1 MGTPPFDR
9 GDGRLR
15 VSWRPVE
22 SEKLGQL
29 LSGVVDIA
37 PQTPDLR
44 TLTVEP
50 HIARARRIVAA
61 TPTDAIDRA
70 LLFYGMPEVPGA
82 TSASAEAETLLRDA
96 AKIEHALMVQ
106 YLYAGF
112 SAINATVFEP
122 GVELR
127 RIAIEEMG
135 HLLTVTN
142 LSLALGGEPY
152 FGRQDQDPAPAHD
165 PYPFTLERLSLASLG
180 KYVAAEAPEPKDLED
195 EIERKTLERISSA
208 AAGGIKQGV
217 IHRVGLVYLR
227 LFFLFQENDNA
238 AAPWT
243 AAARAKDWGPAWHVD
258 ETDISQEKLGRQ
270 MAGGFWKSEDNEF
283 LGLAAKT
290 RKEAREAIYAVAAQG
305 EGSAPAHLSHFR
317 RLFRLYQ
324 YVENTPVPQEKLSR
338 PFPTLSGAVFDE
350 PARSLGNL
358 FDARYELL
366 LINLQQ
372 AFLFASEAETRL
384 CRDWCLEEM
393 KNVMPMLLRLIV
405 KQPQKAGGNPK
416 LDPATP
422 FFHLPGTPV
431 PLEAAGL
438 CTRMKDAIETSTKCI
453 ASAMA
458 AGIAESEFEV
468 IRALDERRT
477 SEGKMIC
484 S

>member
-1 MGTPPFDR
+1 MARSPSDH
-9 GDGRLR
+9 GDGHLR
-15 VSWRPVE
+15 VSWQPVE
-22 SEKLGQL
+22 SEKFGQVFD
-29 LSGVVDIA
+29 GVIA
-37 PQTPDLR
+37 DVGLKHAKALAPESHL
-44 TLTVEP
+44 
-50 HIARARRIVAA
+50 ARARRIVAEA
-61 TPTDAIDRA
+61 PTDAIDRA
-70 LLFYGMPEVPGA
+70 LLLYGIPQVPGA
-82 TSASAEAETLLRDA
+82 TSAAAEADTLLRDA

-112 SAINATVFEP
+112 SAINAAGFEP

-165 PYPFTLERLSLASLG
+165 PYPFTLERLSRESLG
-180 KYVAAEAPEPKDLED
+180 KYVAAEAPEPGDLKDD
-195 EIERKTLERISSA
+195 TERETLKRISSE
-208 AAGGIKQGV
+208 AAGGIKEGV
-217 IHRVGLVYLR
+217 IHRVGLLYLR

-238 AAPWT
+238 TAPWT
-243 AAARAKDWGPAWHVD
+243 AATRAKDWGPAWHVD
-258 ETDISQEKLGRQ
+258 EADISEEKLGRQ
-270 MAGGFWKSEDNEF
+270 MTGGFWKSEDKEF
-283 LGLAAKT
+283 LGLIARRRT
-290 RKEAREAIYAVAAQG
+290 EAREAIHAVAAQG
-305 EGSAPAHLSHFR
+305 EGSAFADLSHFR

-324 YVENTPVPQEKLSR
+324 HVENTPVPLEKLSR
-338 PFPTLSGAVFDE
+338 PFPALSGAIFDE
-350 PARSLGNL
+350 PALSLSKL

-372 AFLFASEAETRL
+372 AFLYTTEAEARL

-393 KNVMPMLLRLIV
+393 KSILPMLLKLIV
-405 KQPQKAGGNPK
+405 KQPQKTGGNPK

-438 CTRMKDAIETSTKCI
+438 CTRMKDAIETSRQCI
-453 ASAMA
+453 ASATA
-458 AGIAESEFEV
+458 SGIEENAFED
-468 IRALDERRT
+468 IKKLDERRS
-477 SEGKMIC
+477 SEGKVIC

>member
-1 MGTPPFDR
+1 MATAPNH
-9 GDGRLR
+9 GRLR

-22 SEKLGQL
+22 SEKLGEL
-29 LSGVVDIA
+29 LGGTIA
-37 PQTPDLR
+37 DVGLTGPDVT
-44 TLTVEP
+44 TLAAESHV
-50 HIARARRIVAA
+50 ARARRIVAE

-70 LLFYGMPEVPGA
+70 LLLFGAPQVLGA
-82 TSASAEAETLLRDA
+82 TSASAEAEALLRDA

-112 SAINATVFEP
+112 SAINATGFEP

-142 LSLALGGEPY
+142 LALALGGEPY
-152 FGRQDQDPAPAHD
+152 FGRQDQDPAPAYD

-195 EIERKTLERISSA
+195 ETERKTLERISSE
-208 AAGGIKQGV
+208 AAGGIKEGV
-217 IHRVGLVYLR
+217 IHRVGLLYLR

-238 AAPWT
+238 TAPWT

-270 MAGGFWKSEDNEF
+270 MAGGFWKSEDKEF

-290 RKEAREAIYAVAAQG
+290 RKEVREAIYAVAAQG

-324 YVENTPVPQEKLSR
+324 HVENTSVPLEKLSR
-338 PFPTLSGAVFDE
+338 PFPALSGAIFDE
-350 PARSLGNL
+350 PARSLSQL

-372 AFLFASEAETRL
+372 AFLYASEAEARL

-393 KNVMPMLLRLIV
+393 KNIIPILLRLIV

-416 LDPATP
+416 LDPAAP
-422 FFHLPGTPV
+422 FFHLPDTPV
-431 PLEAAGL
+431 PLEAAAL
-438 CTRMKDAIETSTKCI
+438 CTRMTVAIETSTKCI

-458 AGIAESEFEV
+458 AGIAESDVFEA
-468 IRALDERRT
+468 IKELDERRT
-477 SEGKMIC
+477 SEAKLIC